1 MEKRKNT
8 IFLLSFSIVWAIII
22 FVLCTMP
29 QRDLPQIKI
38 PNIDKIAHFGCFLIL
53 SVFLSL
59 LFHFKTRSSYLCI
72 VLFSTLLAFIYGGSI
87 EIMQSRFFNR
97 TGDVKD
103 LIADVLGGFV
113 GALMYPAVLRLYLWA
128 FGKKND

>member
-29 QRDLPQIKI
+29 QSDLPQVKV

-59 LFHFKTRSSYLCI
+59 LLHIKTRLKFLHI
-72 VLFSTLLAFIYGGSI
+72 ILFSTLLAFIYGGSI
-87 EIMQSRFFNR
+87 EILQSRFFNR

-113 GALMYPAVLRLYLWA
+113 GALMYPVVLRLFLWV
-128 FGKKND
+128 FGKKN